1 MQSLEE
7 TIQNLHDIGFGDE
20 IFFSYG
26 IQSMIKNTIL
36 MFDFIKIIKI
46 FLFLQNILLR
56 RWKYKPH
63 VFVKYM
69 LYKTSTTL

>member
-7 TIQNLHDIGFGDE
+7 TIQNLDDVGFGDE
-20 IFFSYG
+20 NFFSYG

-46 FLFLQNILLR
+46 FFIST
-56 RWKYKPH
+56 KYTIKKMKIQATCICKIH
-63 VFVKYM
+63 VI
-69 LYKTSTTL
+69 